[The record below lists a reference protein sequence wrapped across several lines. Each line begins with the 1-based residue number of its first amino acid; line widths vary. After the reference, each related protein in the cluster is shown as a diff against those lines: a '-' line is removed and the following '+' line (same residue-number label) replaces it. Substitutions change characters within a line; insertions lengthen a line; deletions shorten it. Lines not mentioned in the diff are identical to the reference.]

1 MKRIWD
7 ARFQSPLSEHYHAI
21 MTSFPL
27 DKELLKYEIWA
38 SAAHIHTLVE
48 KGEIPKTAACKII
61 YCLKEVMSN
70 TEMILEADNEDI
82 HTCVEKYLIDKIG
95 IDDAGYIS
103 TGRSRNTQV
112 NVVTRLYL
120 RNEMLLIKLHLQEL
134 MIKMQKTAMETY
146 DWPMVGTTHCQPAQL
161 ITVGFWINSYLAA
174 FERCSNRID
183 MELSMLEENFSGGG
197 ALAGTSFQYNTNLS
211 NKLLSFHKKGINALD
226 GVSGQDFNIGVQMVV
241 VQCAEILSRLLS
253 EIIHFAMPSL
263 GYLRLHD
270 QIGMGSS
277 YMPQKKNPSV
287 FEIMRGKCARIYG
300 MLMATLADIHGLES
314 GYNRDFQI
322 LKENCCYSLIEMN
335 EILKTLSFA
344 WEDLKFE
351 RDRFAAPTQNHGIF
365 MAECANYVSKEAKI
379 SFRMAYQVVGQA
391 FARNNTIDDIVTSI
405 AKDSAVS
412 NKLNVQHM
420 MELFVPTIVLTRYQG
435 DASSNPQSVLK
446 MAQIV
451 GERLK
456 NQMNLCKKRIQE
468 TQDAFEETFR
478 IS

>member
-38 SAAHIHTLVE
+38 SAAHIRALVE

-61 YCLKEVMSN
+61 GCLKEVMSN

-82 HTCVEKYLIDKIG
+82 HTCVEKYLIEKIG

-134 MIKMQKTAMETY
+134 MIKMQKTAEETY

-197 ALAGTSFQYNTNLS
+197 ALAGTSFRYDTNLS
-211 NKLLSFHKKGINALD
+211 DKLLSFYKEGINALD
-226 GVSGQDFNIGVQMVV
+226 GVSGQDFNIGVQTVV
-241 VQCAEILSRLLS
+241 VQCAEILSRLLN
-253 EIIHFAMPSL
+253 EIVHFAMPSL

-300 MLMATLADIHGLES
+300 MLMATLADIQGLES

-322 LKENCCYSLIEMN
+322 LKENCCYSVIEMN
-335 EILKTLSFA
+335 EMLETLSFA
-344 WEDLKFE
+344 WEDLIFE
-351 RDRFAAPTQNHGIF
+351 RDMFAAQTKNYGIF

-379 SFRMAYQVVGQA
+379 SFRMAYQVVGRA
-391 FARNNTIDDIVTSI
+391 FVGNNTIDDIVKSI
-405 AKDSAVS
+405 AKDSAVA
-412 NKLNVQHM
+412 NKLHAQQM
-420 MELFVPTIVLTRYQG
+420 MELFVPTIVLAQYQG
-435 DASSNPQSVLK
+435 NASTNPQSVLR
-446 MAQIV
+446 MAQAV

-456 NQMNLCKKRIQE
+456 NQMHLCKKRIQE

>member
-27 DKELLKYEIWA
+27 DKKLLKYEIWA
-38 SAAHIHTLVE
+38 SAAHIRALVE
-48 KGEIPKTAACKII
+48 KEEIPKTAAYKII
-61 YCLKEVMSN
+61 FSLKKVMSN

-82 HTCVEKYLIDKIG
+82 HTCVEKYLIEKIG
-95 IDDAGYIS
+95 IDYAGYIS

-120 RNEMLLIKLHLQEL
+120 RNEMLLIKLKLQEL
-134 MIKMQKTAMETY
+134 MIKMQKTSIKTY

-197 ALAGTSFQYNTNLS
+197 ALAGTSFQYDTNLS
-211 NKLLSFHKKGINALD
+211 DKLLSFHKKGINALD
-226 GVSGQDFNIGVQMVV
+226 GVSGQDFNIGVQMVM
-241 VQCAEILSRLLS
+241 VQCAEILSRLLG
-253 EIIHFAMPSL
+253 EIVHFAMPSL

-300 MLMATLADIHGLES
+300 MLMATLADIQGMES

-322 LKENCCYSLIEMN
+322 LKENCCYSLMEMN
-335 EILKTLSFA
+335 EMLETFSFA

-351 RDRFAAPTQNHGIF
+351 RDMFAIPTQNYGVF
-365 MAECANYVSKEAKI
+365 MAECVNYVSKEAKI
-379 SFRMAYQVVGQA
+379 SFRMAYQIVGRA
-391 FARNNTIDDIVTSI
+391 FVRNNTIDEIVKSI
-405 AKDSAVS
+405 IKDSAVS
-412 NKLNVQHM
+412 NKLHAQQM
-420 MELFVPTIVLTRYQG
+420 LELFIPDIVLARYQG
-435 DASSNPQSVLK
+435 DASSNPQSVLR
-446 MAQIV
+446 MAQAI
-451 GERLK
+451 GKRIK
-456 NQMNLCKKRIQE
+456 NRIILCKKRIQE

-478 IS
+478 IN